1 VAGAVGGWWV
11 SSSERRYHPGG
22 YITFKVPSNR
32 PINQSFIHRR
42 SSIVH
47 HNAWCKFEVGD
58 QVQKRRR
65 EGERS
70 RGSREVRRV
79 KVQES
84 EGSREGEV

>member
-1 VAGAVGGWWV
+1 MARGVGGWWV

-22 YITFKVPSNR
+22 YIIFKVPSNR

-47 HNAWCKFEVGD
+47 HNAWCNFQVGD
-58 QVQKRRR
+58 QVQKRR

-70 RGSREVRRV
+70 KGSREVRRV
-79 KVQES
+79 KVQGS

>member
-1 VAGAVGGWWV
+1 MAGGVGGWWV
-11 SSSERRYHPGG
+11 SSSERRYHPGE

-42 SSIVH
+42 SGIVH
-47 HNAWCKFEVGD
+47 HNARCKFEVGD
-58 QVQKRRR
+58 QGEKRRR

-70 RGSREVRRV
+70 RGSRQVRRV
-79 KVQES
+79 KVQAS

>member
-47 HNAWCKFEVGD
+47 HNAWCKFEGE
-58 QVQKRRR
+58 KRRR

-79 KVQES
+79 KVHAS